1 MSEDQNIREPSDNPV
16 LPDPDLPTQGT
27 EIIHTEKTDME
38 IHHHPH
44 AHHKKKWTDYLFEFL
59 MLFLAVS
66 LGFFVEN
73 QREHYIENHRS
84 EQYAEFLY
92 NDLRNDTLNLSGRT
106 AFMEKAVASV
116 DTLMTILESFKND
129 SATIAKIY
137 ELSGYV
143 YSGVFFSATT
153 STMQQLKNSGSLRYF
168 RDKELVRLFSQY
180 DTDLQR
186 LDAVADRNAYL
197 NEETRKFLIKFLDVK
212 NVPRIIAISY
222 GPDPY
227 TITRPSVPGTRLYN
241 TSPEQLQEFAN
252 LSATKQHDWNTR
264 ITFQR
269 RLLVSAA
276 KLIEALKEE
285 YNLSR

>member
-1 MSEDQNIREPSDNPV
+1 MSEDQNIKDSSANAALPEPEPSTPE
-16 LPDPDLPTQGT
+16 T

-73 QREHYIENHRS
+73 QREHYIERHRS

-92 NDLRNDTLNLSGRT
+92 NDLINDTVNLAGRT
-106 AFMEKAVASV
+106 AFMENAVTSV
-116 DTLMTILESFKND
+116 DTLMTLLTSFKND
-129 SATIAKIY
+129 SATIAQIY
-137 ELSGYV
+137 ELSGYA

-168 RDKELVRLFSQY
+168 REKELVRLFSQY

-212 NVPRIIAISY
+212 NVPRIIANSS
-222 GPDPY
+222 GPDAY
-227 TITRPSVPGTRLYN
+227 TISRPSAPGTRLYN
-241 TSPEQLQEFAN
+241 TSPELLQEFAN
-252 LSATKQHDWNTR
+252 LCAMKQHDWNTR

-269 RLLVSAA
+269 RLLVSAS
-276 KLIEALKEE
+276 KLIEALKKE
-285 YNLSR
+285 YHLQ